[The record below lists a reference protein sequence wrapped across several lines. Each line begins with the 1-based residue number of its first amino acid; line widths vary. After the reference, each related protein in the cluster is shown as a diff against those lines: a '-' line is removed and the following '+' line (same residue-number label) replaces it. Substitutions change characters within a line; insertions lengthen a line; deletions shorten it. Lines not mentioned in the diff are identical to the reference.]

1 MSEVNE
7 NALTPERR
15 NTITHVVKT
24 KISKSKEKV
33 KKNKNRFLREAFKA
47 LSKNPDKKA
56 VAIGKVIKTKTDMAN
71 KLHEEMVKKLN
82 KFSSEA
88 IKAQA
93 VASKETGKKVN
104 ALYKELD
111 KKMKAIAKT
120 RKTKAEA
127 VSKPTEKK
135 VNALQA
141 EVEKNK
147 EKLEKVGYKFEA
159 DNKKLVRPLYRKDEQ
174 GNKEL
179 GGCLAEPIR
188 DEARAKIEAL
198 DDLAD
203 EAEVITQLNGTS
215 VNEKLQATLAEANE
229 IVNA

>member
-1 MSEVNE
+1 MSDVNE
-7 NALTPERR
+7 NALTAERR
-15 NTITHVVKT
+15 NTITNVVKA

-56 VAIGKVIKTKTDMAN
+56 VAIGKVIKTKTDAAN
-71 KLHEEMVKKLN
+71 KLQEETIKKLN
-82 KFSSEA
+82 KVTNEA
-88 IKAQA
+88 AKAQS
-93 VASKETGKKVN
+93 VASKETEKKVN

-111 KKMKAIAKT
+111 KKMKAINKA
-120 RKTKAEA
+120 RKTKADII
-127 VSKPTEKK
+127 SKPTEKK
-135 VNALQA
+135 VNTLLA
-141 EVEKNK
+141 EVEKSK
-147 EKLEKVGYKFEA
+147 EKLEKEGYKFEEG
-159 DNKKLVRPLYRKDEQ
+159 NKKLVRPLYRKDEQ

-203 EAEVITQLNGTS
+203 EAEVITQINGTA
-215 VNEKLQATLAEANE
+215 VNEKLQTTLEQANE